1 MFRIIIPILGA
12 NWPIM
17 SQSNGNSYSNGGD
30 SFRQRDV
37 VVVMRDGSN
46 KDEPKSKD
54 IKNVGKILILPLP
67 CLLF

>member
-1 MFRIIIPILGA
+1 
-12 NWPIM
+12 M

-37 VVVMRDGSN
+37 TVVMKDGSN

-54 IKNVGKILILPLP
+54 IKNVGKI
-67 CLLF
+67 